1 MSLEEKPVL
10 LLLCRLQDIG
20 RQQQELQD
28 EAMQILR
35 ELSRRETTPIVTVK
49 VQSMDP
55 TVPGSEKTVT
65 VMPKFPESC

>member
-1 MSLEEKPVL
+1 MSLEEKPAL

-35 ELSRRETTPIVTVK
+35 ELSRRETTPRVEQVK
-49 VQSMDP
+49 EMAYTPFPVQ
-55 TVPGSEKTVT
+55 TAVPPLPE
-65 VMPKFPESC
+65 FPESC